1 MAKHNR
7 FPGQYC
13 FIDDSGKVEIPGRFV
28 FTEGLAAVLD
38 ENNDKWYYSVP
49 VSEIERMN
57 NKQQ

>member
-38 ENNDKWYYSVP
+38 ENNDKW
-49 VSEIERMN
+49 VS
-57 NKQQ
+57 